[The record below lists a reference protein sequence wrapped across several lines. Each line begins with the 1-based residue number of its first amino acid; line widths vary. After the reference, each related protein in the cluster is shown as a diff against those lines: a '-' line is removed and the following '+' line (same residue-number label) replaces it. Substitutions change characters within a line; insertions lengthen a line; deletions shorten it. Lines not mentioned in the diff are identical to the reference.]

1 MKDNKVK
8 QKFLKLKEET
18 DQFIKILQILFD
30 TYKMF
35 HIQGRFNYISIKNI
49 ITNTNYAIDQNS
61 LINYHIKIGT
71 NNNLEN
77 YFDKFYFIKP
87 LRNIEE
93 VCPYNA
99 HLFLCNELKYTTIT
113 LIENIIVLGTTT
125 GKLILYFLETQFI
138 LYHTLF
144 QNKIT
149 NIKHIKNK
157 YFIATDENNRVKI
170 CQIDNSQSF
179 RTIKK
184 FHSIY
189 QMQTIKSFHNY
200 TFMYLVKSGL
210 LIKTGIYHMHNNN
223 NFSIQISQPFID
235 FKSFIILK
243 DQNHFVLYGDNGYL
257 IIYDIYS
264 YKCIKRFESLYI
276 KNERAVYETNQ
287 SLIIGYQID
296 NENAITII
304 NLQLMSKVITIVDN
318 YCMKVEDN
326 TQIQSFYFYQDDEED
341 TVLCNEPKGL
351 PFRLT

>member
-1 MKDNKVK
+1 
-8 QKFLKLKEET
+8 
-18 DQFIKILQILFD
+18 
-30 TYKMF
+30 
-35 HIQGRFNYISIKNI
+35 
-49 ITNTNYAIDQNS
+49 
-61 LINYHIKIGT
+61 
-71 NNNLEN
+71 
-77 YFDKFYFIKP
+77 
-87 LRNIEE
+87 
-93 VCPYNA
+93 
-99 HLFLCNELKYTTIT
+99 
-113 LIENIIVLGTTT
+113 
-125 GKLILYFLETQFI
+125 
-138 LYHTLF
+138 
-144 QNKIT
+144 
-149 NIKHIKNK
+149 
-157 YFIATDENNRVKI
+157 
-170 CQIDNSQSF
+170 
-179 RTIKK
+179 
-184 FHSIY
+184 
-189 QMQTIKSFHNY
+189 MQTIKSFHNY

-210 LIKTGIYHMHNNN
+210 LIKTDIYHMHNNN
-223 NFSIQISQPFID
+223 NFSIQISQPFIG

-276 KNERAVYETNQ
+276 KNEGAVYETNQ